1 MTDKKRDDEHNKHD
15 EFARDAEVKA
25 KAKAAPKAGTQV
37 FPFTASIN
45 EPQTVSLP
53 VPENVEVPVPVIE
66 SLEPASCMI
75 GDPDFTLVVSGDNFF
90 ADSIINFAGQDEP
103 TTFDTT
109 AKTLSTGVKPSLWAE
124 PVIVDVIIKNG
135 PAVSGPIAFEFAPIA
150 RSSTRRK

>member
-1 MTDKKRDDEHNKHD
+1 MTDKKRDEHD
-15 EFARDAEVKA
+15 EVKA
-25 KAKAAPKAGTQV
+25 KAAPREAAPPQP

-53 VPENVEVPVPVIE
+53 VPENVEVPVPVID

-90 ADSIINFAGQDEP
+90 ADSVINFAGHDEP

>member
-1 MTDKKRDDEHNKHD
+1 MIDKKRDDE
-15 EFARDAEVKA
+15 AA
-25 KAKAAPKAGTQV
+25 AKAAPKAGTQV

-66 SLEPASCMI
+66 GLEPASCMI

-90 ADSIINFAGQDEP
+90 ADSVINFAGQDEP

-124 PVIVDVIIKNG
+124 PVIVEVIIKNG